1 MTSILVSIP
10 ITDQIPIVL
19 IMRSRNKYA
28 SRKQEF
34 GRIYNNTNIK
44 KIVDLLAPIKWE
56 EILNIDDVD
65 AQYERF
71 CNILGTSFNQ
81 TFPLVKIAR
90 ARIKDAPWITAGLRE
105 SICKKRMLYRK
116 SITRPSEI
124 NTLSYKK
131 CKLILDKCLRYQSAK
146 IIFDNTLQIKC

>member
-1 MTSILVSIP
+1 MTSILVSIS
-10 ITDQIPIVL
+10 ITDHLPIVL
-19 IMRSRNKYA
+19 IVRSRNKSA

-34 GRIYNNTNIK
+34 GRIYNDTNIK

-90 ARIKDAPWITAGLRE
+90 ARIKRCTMDHSWFTEEHMQEEDAVP
-105 SICKKRMLYRK
+105 
-116 SITRPSEI
+116 
-124 NTLSYKK
+124 
-131 CKLILDKCLRYQSAK
+131 
-146 IIFDNTLQIKC
+146 